1 MNATNHRQLGE
12 LATALRN
19 GQLSAVQASSRCLDR
34 IALHD
39 GAFRS
44 FIAVEG
50 EAAMR
55 RAEQLD
61 AIALSGQPMGPLHG
75 VPLAVKD
82 LFQRAGKPTTAGS
95 TAYPQPAGSD
105 AAVITRLHQAGAVV
119 LGTLN
124 LDEFAAGGTGMNA
137 HFGRCCNPWDLERI
151 TGGSSSGSAA
161 AVAAGLVPATLGSDT
176 GGSARVPAAY
186 CGVTAIKP
194 SYGLV
199 SLEGVFPRAPPFD
212 SISPMGRSVEDCQ
225 TLLSIIAG
233 GPTGSAG
240 GLPEPDHALAQS
252 AMLRIGIALE
262 QFSDVA
268 KPAVMGC
275 LEDAV
280 GILGRA
286 ASGLRRV
293 HLPDLDLMTGLHQTV
308 VKFEGAGIHREVLRT
323 RPGSLSLAA
332 RSAIETGLFLD
343 PSLASRALAVRAA
356 VLEYF
361 MGEVFADADVLLLPV
376 TMSTAPSAQDV
387 SQSSATDIVAFF
399 AESGRACRF
408 VNYLGLPALSL
419 PCGFVDGL
427 PVGLQLVGRPNQEA
441 DLFALGRAYQQMTDF
456 HLRRPAAW
464 G

>member
-1 MNATNHRQLGE
+1 MTATNQYLLGE
-12 LATALRN
+12 LASALRN
-19 GQLSAVQASSRCLDR
+19 GQLSAVQASSRCLER

-39 GAFRS
+39 SALHS
-44 FIAVEG
+44 FIAVDSEG
-50 EAAMR
+50 AMQ

-61 AIALSGQPMGPLHG
+61 AAARAGQPMGPLHG

-82 LFQRAGKPTTAGS
+82 LFQRVGKPTTAGS
-95 TAYPQPAGSD
+95 TAYPWPANSD
-105 AAVITRLHQAGAVV
+105 ATVITRLHQAGAVV

-124 LDEFAAGGTGMNA
+124 MDEFAAGGTGMNA

-151 TGGSSSGSAA
+151 TGGSSSGSAV

-199 SLEGVFPRAPPFD
+199 SLEGVFARAPAFD
-212 SISPMGRSVEDCQ
+212 SISPMGRSVQDCQ
-225 TLLSIIAG
+225 TLLSVIAG
-233 GPTGSAG
+233 TPLEGAG
-240 GLPEPDHALAQS
+240 GVPDPGCALAQS
-252 AMLRIGIALE
+252 ARLRIGIALE

-268 KPAVMGC
+268 ETAVMGC
-275 LEDAV
+275 IDGAV
-280 GILGRA
+280 GVLGRA
-286 ASGLRRV
+286 ASGLRKV
-293 HLPDLDLMTGLHQTV
+293 HLPDIDLMTGLHQTV
-308 VKFEGAGIHREVLRT
+308 VKFQGASIHREVLRT

-332 RSAIETGLFLD
+332 RGALETGLFLD
-343 PSLASRALAVRAA
+343 PSLALRALAVRAA

-361 MGEVFADADVLLLPV
+361 LTEVFADTDVLLLPV
-376 TMSTAPSAQDV
+376 TMSAAPRAQDV
-387 SQSSATDIVAFF
+387 SQARASDIVSFF

-419 PCGFVDGL
+419 PCGFVDDL
-427 PVGLQLVGRPNQEA
+427 PIGLQLVGRPNQEA
-441 DLFALGRAYQQMTDF
+441 DLFALGRAYQEMTDF